1 MAFFLPPL
9 HVTSYQ
15 LAPQLYRV
23 VGNISRAVDTEYFQ
37 FLLKT
42 DDDCYLNT
50 ARIINELSQLQ
61 QDGLSE
67 RIWWGRF
74 RHNWAVE
81 THGKWSERDY
91 TAPVYPKFACGA
103 GYVISQDVVLWLA
116 SNADQLYAYQ
126 GEDVS
131 MGIWLSAIHPY
142 YIDDPFWQ
150 CDTDCISAMYAAPDF
165 DPPEL
170 RQLWSYMEQCDDP
183 CGCS

>member
-67 RIWWGRF
+67 RIWWGR
-74 RHNWAVE
+74 
-81 THGKWSERDY
+81 
-91 TAPVYPKFACGA
+91 
-103 GYVISQDVVLWLA
+103 
-116 SNADQLYAYQ
+116 
-126 GEDVS
+126 
-131 MGIWLSAIHPY
+131 
-142 YIDDPFWQ
+142 
-150 CDTDCISAMYAAPDF
+150 
-165 DPPEL
+165 
-170 RQLWSYMEQCDDP
+170 
-183 CGCS
+183 